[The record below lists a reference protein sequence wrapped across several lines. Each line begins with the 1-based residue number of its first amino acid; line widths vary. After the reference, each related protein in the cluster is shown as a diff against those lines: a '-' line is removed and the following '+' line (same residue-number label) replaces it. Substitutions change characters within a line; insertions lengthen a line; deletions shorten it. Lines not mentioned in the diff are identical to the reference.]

1 MKNVFDPKYIVEF
14 IPKLV
19 EALPVTLLMTA
30 VAMVGGLLLGFIVAI
45 IKMKKVPVL
54 KQICALYVSFMRG
67 TPLLVQLFLSYYG
80 LPILLAVVNEEFGVN
95 INVNQVP
102 AIIFV
107 FIAFTLNEA
116 AYLSE
121 TIRAAILSIDKNEIE
136 AAMSL
141 GMTNFQTMIRVTL
154 PQALLVALPILG
166 NTLISLLKNTS
177 LAFTVAVQDIMG
189 AAKVASGRNLRYF
202 EVYIAAAIVYWAVCL
217 IIEFATKKLEN
228 KIDFKSKR
236 IPVKSKFEGDL
247 DSRLKQNNLAKKS
260 LEYEKYEQQA

>member
-1 MKNVFDPKYIVEF
+1 MKSVFDPKYILEF

-30 VAMVGGLLLGFIVAI
+30 VAMVGGLLLGFVLAI
-45 IKMKKVPVL
+45 IKIKKVPVL
-54 KQICALYVSFMRG
+54 RQICALYVSFMRG

-80 LPILLAVVNEEFGVN
+80 LPILLSVINEEFN
-95 INVNQVP
+95 INININQVP

-107 FIAFTLNEA
+107 FIAFILNEA

-121 TIRAAILSIDKNEIE
+121 TIRATILSIDKNEIE

-141 GMTNFQTMIRVTL
+141 GMTNFQTMRRVIL

-166 NTLISLLKNTS
+166 NTLIGLLKNTS

-202 EVYIAAAIVYWAVCL
+202 EVYIAAALVYWVVCL
-217 IIEFATKKLEN
+217 VIEFATKKLEN
-228 KIDFKSKR
+228 KIDFKSKKVL
-236 IPVKSKFEGDL
+236 IKSKL
-247 DSRLKQNNLAKKS
+247 DERVEKIGKGELVKQNLIRG
-260 LEYEKYEQQA
+260 EYD